1 MPDATHYTYR
11 VTWSA
16 EDGEHVATVAEF
28 PSLSWLAPTPV
39 EAYAGLENVV
49 RDVLADL
56 TESGE
61 PVPEPLSEHTYSGKF
76 MVRVPAEVHRRLA
89 REAAEQH
96 VSLNRL
102 VSERLARALRPARL
116 AQTETFDCHLPYADR
131 HVSVSGGHPSSLPP
145 CPGAVSVGSCSPAIA
160 SQFRRGQRG
169 CRRSR
174 QGSSLTPPGQGRVS
188 VLRLLYLASSQRPSA
203 LRLTEALEGPL
214 DLRVRCPFLRTSTR
228 GDKK

>member
-1 MPDATHYTYR
+1 MVRTEKIIEQMRRSPRNVRFGDLANACADHFGEPRQHGTSHKVYKAPWQGDPRVNILRGNAKAYQVRQVLDAIARLEAEKNRRVTTMPDATHYTYR
-11 VTWSA
+11 VTWSV

-49 RDVLADL
+49 REVLADL
-56 TESGE
+56 AVSGE

-102 VSERLARALRPARL
+102 VSERLARP
-116 AQTETFDCHLPYADR
+116 
-131 HVSVSGGHPSSLPP
+131 
-145 CPGAVSVGSCSPAIA
+145 
-160 SQFRRGQRG
+160 
-169 CRRSR
+169 
-174 QGSSLTPPGQGRVS
+174 
-188 VLRLLYLASSQRPSA
+188 
-203 LRLTEALEGPL
+203 
-214 DLRVRCPFLRTSTR
+214 
-228 GDKK
+228 